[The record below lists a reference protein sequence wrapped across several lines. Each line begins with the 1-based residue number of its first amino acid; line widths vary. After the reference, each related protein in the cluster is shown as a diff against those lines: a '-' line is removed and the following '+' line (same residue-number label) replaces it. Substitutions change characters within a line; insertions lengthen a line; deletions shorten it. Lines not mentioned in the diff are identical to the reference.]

1 MHGVITPVPI
11 SVYRMQRDG
20 LIFAENIPIVTNN

>member
-1 MHGVITPVPI
+1 MRGAIPPVPI

-20 LIFAENIPIVTNN
+20 FIFAENIPNVANN